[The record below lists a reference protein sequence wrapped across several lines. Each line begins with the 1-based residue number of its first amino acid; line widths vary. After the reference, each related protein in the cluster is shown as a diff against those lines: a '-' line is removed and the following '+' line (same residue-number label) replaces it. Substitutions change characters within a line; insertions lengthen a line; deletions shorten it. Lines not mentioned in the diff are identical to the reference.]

1 MKQLK
6 KVIAVILAIMMLF
19 ALTTAASAATVTV
32 TNGVTGHTFK
42 AYKIFS
48 GTYVAEGSLLVDI
61 DWAAD
66 IAADAF
72 KTAVK
77 ASTNADLNGFDAL
90 AETATA
96 DDYAKEMAKLNS
108 NKTAAEEIARIAYAN
123 KAGDGTSITDSVELD
138 NGYYLVYDATTLA
151 QGDAANFAILA
162 VLGDSL
168 TITDKQDA
176 PTVEKKVKE
185 NSAGITGTYG
195 DGYNDIADY
204 TIGDAVPFKLIG
216 SVPDMQYY
224 TTYKYV
230 FHDTLD
236 AGLTA
241 PAQGSVKVYL
251 SDDKTAEE
259 SEAITAG
266 YTVAVTGQNI
276 TVTFENLKAV
286 TDIAAGKN
294 IIVEYSAVLN
304 ANANIGLDTTTN
316 GNKNTVY
323 LEYSNNPNAEGTG
336 NTVEDKVVVYTYE
349 LDIEKVD
356 GAQTVTKLQ
365 GAEFVLKNSDGS
377 KYAVVADGKITGWA
391 DAKDGATTLQTNADG
406 KIAVQGLDAGT
417 YKLEETKAP
426 TSYNKLTSDI
436 TVVITST
443 AIADRQAWTDS
454 TALGITAIAVT
465 ADAVPGTAE
474 NGKATITVANNKGTT
489 LPTTGGIG
497 TTIFYIAGSVLVL
510 LAVVLF
516 VAKRRTNKA
525 ESK

>member
-1 MKQLK
+1 MSLCSRRNYFF
-6 KVIAVILAIMMLF
+6 AVAGSHIL
-19 ALTTAASAATVTV
+19 
-32 TNGVTGHTFK
+32 
-42 AYKIFS
+42 IFC
-48 GTYVAEGSLLVDI
+48 
-61 DWAAD
+61 
-66 IAADAF
+66 
-72 KTAVK
+72 VK
-77 ASTNADLNGFDAL
+77 YRQPS
-90 AETATA
+90 
-96 DDYAKEMAKLNS
+96 
-108 NKTAAEEIARIAYAN
+108 R
-123 KAGDGTSITDSVELD
+123 
-138 NGYYLVYDATTLA
+138 
-151 QGDAANFAILA
+151 A
-162 VLGDSL
+162 VL
-168 TITDKQDA
+168 QDTFRFA
-176 PTVEKKVKE
+176 PSELFVCICQNMIRAFASSGV
-185 NSAGITGTYG
+185 G
-195 DGYNDIADY
+195 
-204 TIGDAVPFKLIG
+204 
-216 SVPDMQYY
+216 
-224 TTYKYV
+224 
-230 FHDTLD
+230 
-236 AGLTA
+236 
-241 PAQGSVKVYL
+241 
-251 SDDKTAEE
+251 KTC
-259 SEAITAG
+259 
-266 YTVAVTGQNI
+266 
-276 TVTFENLKAV
+276 
-286 TDIAAGKN
+286 AGKN

-377 KYAVVADGKITGWA
+377 KYAVVTDGKITGWA
-391 DAKDGATTLQTNADG
+391 DAKDGATTLKTNADG